1 MPTFCLYYTVLLT
14 MTHHFEAARYV
25 DGGAGAGLELLWQH
39 SLPQRHHYRCRS
51 PDARCPGSRNIKVTK
66 VPNETELVDLI

>member
-1 MPTFCLYYTVLLT
+1 MPTFCIYYTVLLT

-51 PDARCPGSRNIKVTK
+51 PDADVRDPEISRVTK